1 MTKLKIFYKENE
13 IVSSETSKIIKCKNQ
28 KFEDNLIVK
37 FVEVEEIQQIIVYDG
52 DDDVLLYFDLPSEF
66 NINSSRFGDVINSFS
81 NKRWYSSNYVSH
93 YLYYNIDGYLYV
105 TSANNSLLSN
115 KTEGQIKK
123 TDVISS
129 SGDYYFDTTTHGG
142 GPN

>member
-1 MTKLKIFYKENE
+1 MPKLKILYKENE
-13 IVSSETSKIIKCKNQ
+13 IVNSETSKIIKCKNQ

-37 FVEVEEIQQIIVYDG
+37 FVEVEEIQQIIVYN
-52 DDDVLLYFDLPSEF
+52 DDVLLYFDLPSEF
-66 NINSSRFGDVINSFS
+66 NINSSIFGDVIDSFS
-81 NKRWYSSNYVSH
+81 NKCWYSSNYASH

-105 TSANNSLLSN
+105 TSANNPLLSN
-115 KTEGQIKK
+115 KTGGQIKK

-142 GPN
+142 GSN